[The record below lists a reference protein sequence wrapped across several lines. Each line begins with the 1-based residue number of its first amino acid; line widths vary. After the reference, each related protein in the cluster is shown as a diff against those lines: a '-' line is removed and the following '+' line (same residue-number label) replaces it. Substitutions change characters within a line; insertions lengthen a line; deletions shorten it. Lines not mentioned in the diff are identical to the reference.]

1 MKQVDRFK
9 KLPDNARIQ
18 AMGNLFKYNDRLTWD
33 IGVRIDNSTRQALKF
48 SQLPY
53 LSRQVV
59 LNQTVAAIP
68 PGFPV
73 EFILP
78 DNTLWQLA
86 TVKDS
91 GLVKF
96 QVGDEQSQNCFM
108 FESEDKTIYLP
119 QLELARALFFTNNY
133 FANAALVNNALD
145 FEFDVEHNP
154 LSGDEEFPLDVL
166 INALPT
172 TNCPKILF
180 DNEGFRYL
188 LAWILLDS
196 DVKDSFESIY
206 RYFSQELIKTD
217 KFERWTFRFDP
228 PQLKGVKISARGW
241 KSSDEN
247 IWFINRIEALESLS
261 FPDITDI
268 GYFHPN
274 FTENKPGSS
283 KDTGGTYP
291 QLPTQREIDE
301 ESDGSSDNESAL
313 IFCDATLINFNN
325 SPRTRKV
332 YAKAKAKS
340 GGKEDE
346 EKPSRLSPEVST
358 DDSNSRGEIPKATVD
373 GLDDQTEN
381 AHLYLNKFD
390 SFFKMLEVL
399 EKEHGVK
406 QSKPVVRKLP
416 EIGRSKSHLL
426 TTDSSPRCI
435 AIVRIEYRRE
445 GYFLLEVDTSDRRA
459 SIATKVI
466 SARALQPI
474 GLLRD
479 FIPEIE
485 RRLLSDQF
493 SWPKKYFDKLVGQA
507 NHKSVSHQQS
517 KESGVMSEEEIGRW
531 SVRVLLCLKAYTC
544 F

>member
-18 AMGNLFKYNDRLTWD
+18 AMGNLFKYSDRLTWD
-33 IGVRIDNSTRQALKF
+33 IGVRIENSTRQALKF

-59 LNQTVAAIP
+59 LNQTTAAIP
-68 PGFPV
+68 PGFPL
-73 EFILP
+73 EFTLP
-78 DNTLWQLA
+78 DNALWQMA
-86 TVKDS
+86 TVKDC

-96 QVGDEQSQNCFM
+96 KAGDEQSQNCFM

-133 FANAALVNNALD
+133 FANAALVSNALD

-154 LSGDEEFPLDVL
+154 SSDDEEFPLDVL

-172 TNCPKILF
+172 TNCPKVLF

-241 KSSDEN
+241 KSSDGN
-247 IWFINRIEALESLS
+247 IWFINRIEALENLL
-261 FPDITDI
+261 FPGIADI

-274 FTENKPGSS
+274 FTENKPSSS
-283 KDTGGTYP
+283 KGTGGTYP

-346 EKPSRLSPEVST
+346 EKPSTLSPEVST
-358 DDSNSRGEIPKATVD
+358 DDSNSRGDIPRATVD
-373 GLDDQTEN
+373 GLDGQTDN
-381 AHLYLNKFD
+381 ANLYLNKFD
-390 SFFKMLEVL
+390 SFFKMLEIL
-399 EKEHGVK
+399 EKEHGVT
-406 QSKPVVRKLP
+406 QSKPAIRKLP
-416 EIGRSKSHLL
+416 EIGRSKSHLM
-426 TTDSSPRCI
+426 TDWSPRCM
-435 AIVRIEYRRE
+435 AIVRIEYQGE
-445 GYFLLEVDTSDRRA
+445 GYFLLEVDTSDGRA

-466 SARALQPI
+466 SARALQPL

-485 RRLLSDQF
+485 RRLLSNQF
-493 SWPKKYFDKLVGQA
+493 SWPKKYFDQLVGGS
-507 NHKSVSHQQS
+507 NHKSISHQQS
-517 KESGVMSEEEIGRW
+517 KNEGRLNAEEVERWAIRVSAFLSEFFI
-531 SVRVLLCLKAYTC
+531 
-544 F
+544 

>member
-86 TVKDS
+86 TVKDC

-96 QVGDEQSQNCFM
+96 KAGDEQSQYCFM
-108 FESEDKTIYLP
+108 FESEGKTIYLP

-133 FANAALVNNALD
+133 FANAALVHNALD
-145 FEFDVEHNP
+145 FEFDVEHDPSSDN
-154 LSGDEEFPLDVL
+154 EEFPLDVL

-188 LAWILLDS
+188 LAWVLLDS
-196 DVKDSFESIY
+196 DVKSSFESIY
-206 RYFSQELIKTD
+206 KYFSQELIKTN
-217 KFERWTFRFDP
+217 KFKRWTFRFDP

-241 KSSDEN
+241 KSSDGN
-247 IWFINRIEALESLS
+247 IWFINRIEALENLL
-261 FPDITDI
+261 FPDIADI

-274 FTENKPGSS
+274 FTENKPSSS
-283 KDTGGTYP
+283 KGTGGTYP

-346 EKPSRLSPEVST
+346 EKPSTLSPEVST
-358 DDSNSRGEIPKATVD
+358 DDSNSRGDIPRATVD
-373 GLDDQTEN
+373 GLDDQTDN
-381 AHLYLNKFD
+381 ANLYHNKFD
-390 SFFKMLEVL
+390 SFFKMLEIL
-399 EKEHGVK
+399 EKEHGVT
-406 QSKPVVRKLP
+406 QSKV
-416 EIGRSKSHLL
+416 
-426 TTDSSPRCI
+426 
-435 AIVRIEYRRE
+435 
-445 GYFLLEVDTSDRRA
+445 
-459 SIATKVI
+459 
-466 SARALQPI
+466 
-474 GLLRD
+474 
-479 FIPEIE
+479 
-485 RRLLSDQF
+485 
-493 SWPKKYFDKLVGQA
+493 
-507 NHKSVSHQQS
+507 SV
-517 KESGVMSEEEIGRW
+517 
-531 SVRVLLCLKAYTC
+531 
-544 F
+544 